1 MGKLVL
7 LIYLYRQPETE
18 SIAGIR
24 KGAAPQQ
31 EKEKLE
37 EEEDVENAVEAYG
50 HKNCRLSDL
59 IISDYILI

>member
-18 SIAGIR
+18 STAGIR
-24 KGAAPQQ
+24 KGAPQQ
-31 EKEKLE
+31 EEVKEK
-37 EEEDVENAVEAYG
+37 EDVENAVEAYG